1 MYYAFIAYDC
11 RNKLSTIGVTNN
23 LKRRYKN
30 INALKKESEYIKI
43 VYYECFD
50 SSRQASLKEDEWQL
64 MKEKELI
71 KNVKSN
77 NPLLIDLIK
86 DKEL

>member
-1 MYYAFIAYDC
+1 MYYTYIAYDNK
-11 RNKLSTIGVTNN
+11 NKLSTIGVTSN
-23 LKRRYKN
+23 LKRRLKN
-30 INALKKESEYIKI
+30 INAMKKESEYVKI

-50 SSRQASLKEDEWQL
+50 NSRLASLKEDEWQL

-86 DKEL
+86 TKEP